1 MLHALFVASLALLSV
16 AAQGQLCAPLV
27 SSALASSAPTSW
39 SLPTPGSPSALGPIQ
54 ADSLTPD
61 AKNLATWADFIRPN
75 AEELKYESIGWRN
88 AFWPAVQEARKLG
101 RPILLW
107 TMNGHPL
114 GCT

>member
-1 MLHALFVASLALLSV
+1 MLHALSVASLALLSV

>member
-1 MLHALFVASLALLSV
+1 MHALSIASLALFSAAAYGPSV
-16 AAQGQLCAPLV
+16 PSPTPT
-27 SSALASSAPTSW
+27 SSAGSSGALW
-39 SLPTPGSPSALGPIQ
+39 SPQG
-54 ADSLTPD
+54 DSLTPD

-75 AEELKYESIGWRN
+75 ADELKYESIGWRN